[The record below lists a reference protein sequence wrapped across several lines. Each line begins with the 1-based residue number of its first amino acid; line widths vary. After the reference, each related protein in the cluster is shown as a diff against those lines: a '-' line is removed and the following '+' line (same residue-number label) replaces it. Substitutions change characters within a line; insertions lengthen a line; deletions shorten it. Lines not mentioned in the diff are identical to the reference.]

1 MLYLKPGDIL
11 LYRPAGIF
19 GRLIQ
24 VKTWHSI
31 SHVEIYDGG
40 KQSLASRDGIGV
52 GRYETRLKQLAF
64 VLRPRVRLDLQHS
77 RSYFSMVEGRPYG
90 WLDLLNFIGLPIKT
104 RGMFC
109 SEFAVEYLRAAGWDI
124 FPEDDADRVSP
135 FQFLDLLGPELGL
148 AYTLDKTGA
157 LTSNSLAA

>member
-24 VKTWHSI
+24 VKTWHPI
-31 SHVEIYDGG
+31 SHVEVYDGG
-40 KQSLASRDGIGV
+40 KLSLASRDGLGV
-52 GRYETRLKQLAF
+52 NRYDTRVDHLAF
-64 VLRPRVRLDLQHS
+64 VLRPRVSLDLDKA
-77 RSYFSMVEGRPYG
+77 RAYFRTVQGRPYG
-90 WLDLLNFIGLPIKT
+90 WIDLLNFYGLPL
-104 RGMFC
+104 RSNGMFC
-109 SEFAVEYLRAAGWDI
+109 SEFATLYLRAAGWNI

-148 AYTLDKTGA
+148 AYTLDG
-157 LTSNSLAA
+157 SGDVQQAA